1 MIRIAVTGDIGS
13 GKSYIARLFGYPVF
27 NADHEVAILYK
38 KSKKCF
44 YKLKK
49 KLPKY
54 ITSFPVDKEELTKA
68 IIDNGRNLKKIITII
83 HPEIRLKMFQF
94 IKKNKNQKIIV
105 LDIPLLLEKKL
116 NKKNDVIIFIR
127 AKKKEIDKRIKKRNN
142 YNEKII
148 RKFKK
153 LQLPVELKKK
163 KADYIIN
170 NNFRVNDVKKSVK
183 NILKKIL
190 FYA

>member
-38 KSKKCF
+38 KNKKCF

-68 IIDNGRNLKKIITII
+68 IIDNDHNLKKIITII
-83 HPEIRLKMFQF
+83 HPEIRLKMIQF
-94 IKKNKNQKIIV
+94 IKKNRNQKMII

-116 NKKNDVIIFIR
+116 NKKNDILIFVS
-127 AKKKEIDKRIKKRNN
+127 AAKKEINRRLKKRVNFKP
-142 YNEKII
+142 EILA
-148 RKFKK
+148 KFRK
-153 LQLPVELKKK
+153 LQLPLEIKKK
-163 KADYIIN
+163 KCDYVIN
-170 NNFRVNDVKKSVK
+170 NNFNNNFVKKSV
-183 NILKKIL
+183 NNVAKKIL
-190 FYA
+190 LNA

>member
-38 KSKKCF
+38 KNKKCF

-68 IIDNGRNLKKIITII
+68 IIDNDHNLKKIITII
-83 HPEIRLKMFQF
+83 HPEIRLKMFIYF
-94 IKKNKNQKIIV
+94 
-105 LDIPLLLEKKL
+105 L
-116 NKKNDVIIFIR
+116 F
-127 AKKKEIDKRIKKRNN
+127 KRL
-142 YNEKII
+142 Y
-148 RKFKK
+148 
-153 LQLPVELKKK
+153 
-163 KADYIIN
+163 KA
-170 NNFRVNDVKKSVK
+170 S
-183 NILKKIL
+183 IL
-190 FYA
+190 FAKIYPS